1 MYKILGTDN
10 KEYGPVSADQVRQW
24 IVERRLHAQ
33 SLVLADGTTDW
44 KPLSLFPEFSATLA
58 SAPLPPVGPG
68 APRSGYV
75 PSAGNNPMAVWSL
88 VCGCVGL
95 VCLMCSPA
103 VSIAGL
109 VMGIV
114 ALGQLKSNPKQEGR
128 GMAIAGLVLS
138 CLGLVAFVL
147 LLVLGAF
154 GAILDG
160 LGK

>member
-10 KEYGPVSADQVRQW
+10 KEYGPVPAEQVRQW

-33 SLVLADGTTDW
+33 SLVLAEGTTSW
-44 KPLSLFPEFSATLA
+44 KTISLFPEFSATLA
-58 SAPLPPVGPG
+58 SAPLPPMG
-68 APRSGYV
+68 AAVPRPDYV
-75 PSAGNNPMAVWSL
+75 SSTGNNQLAVWSL

-95 VCLMCSPA
+95 VCCQPA
-103 VSIAGL
+103 SIAGL

-114 ALGQLKSNPKQEGR
+114 ALGQLKSNPQQEGR
-128 GMAIAGLVLS
+128 GMAIAGIVLG
-138 CLGLVAFVL
+138 CLGLVT
-147 LLVLGAF
+147 LVLMIALGTF